1 MDLHDV
7 VSWTALILGYA
18 ENSRPELALQ
28 LFLHMETLANAPT
41 FAGAVKACSFLALK
55 EEGKLVGMDNRGTV
69 RIRALEK
76 AMAIHSQAASSG
88 YLSDIFLQSSLVDL
102 YGKCGS
108 MLDARLVFDRMQ
120 HRDVVSWNSLI
131 LGYVENGETHLVFDL
146 LARLTEDF
154 APNDTSF
161 VAAIKACA
169 TLATTHDGNGRPLKG
184 EALERGTSIHAQAR
198 DRGFEKDKFV
208 TSTLIDMYAKCGALE
223 DARRVLE
230 RARPRD
236 SVPWTVLMLGYVDN
250 GEERLALDLFA
261 AIFGSSSAQTS
272 SPAFVAALKACI
284 GLAAREST
292 DAKVAKL
299 ESLEKCMEIHREAAR
314 CEVELDITLESTLV
328 DAYSKCGSLL
338 DARMV
343 FDRMEAHST
352 VSWTVMLNGC
362 TENGDEEMALD
373 LFESLELQL
382 QLEPNSVTFVAVLK
396 ACAAAAAKEAGK
408 EIDDDKFVKLRSLDK
423 AMAIHSRARAK
434 FGGGGEL
441 DLVVANTVVDLYAK
455 CGSMAS
461 ARGVFDATKLHSAA
475 SCASL
480 VRGYAENNEGELALE
495 LFWRIKERFL
505 AVEGGAGFVAA
516 LKACSSLVDLRGCR
530 AIHGEISRHGLLI
543 VVESCLVDA
552 YGKCGSTI
560 DARRCFEAVA
570 RRRLIDWNA
579 LMAAHSRQGDW
590 RAVAEL
596 FHGMRD
602 EELAPDAVSC
612 LRVLTALS
620 HAGMVELGHGFLG
633 AMETKYGLRPGVEHY
648 TCTVDMLA
656 RANRLDAAVAAV
668 RGMPYEADTAT
679 WTAVMAA
686 CCRWKNA
693 AVAEVAFGAL
703 RAIDPGDG
711 AAFLL
716 MANLYG
722 SLGMW
727 EEQSRIE
734 ELGRSCGAPRRSGR
748 SWWIDDKTGILH
760 RFGAGDVG
768 RGGPAIAAKLAE
780 MRGWMMGGDV
790 GGIAHNIGEEDKRGF
805 VLCSHSERIAM
816 ACALVSSPPGATIR
830 IGKNLRVCGDCHAV
844 SAVASRMER
853 RRIVCRDARRFHVF
867 EGGKCSC
874 GDYW

>member
-1 MDLHDV
+1 MQSSWKRWNHNVSLTFSSSSSSFSVRFSSSRTSSLELSPRSIAEILAEIKACSRSRDLERGRRLHARLSGGGRGFETNAFVANSLVDMYAKCGSLVDARKVFAGMGLHKTV
-7 VSWTALILGYA
+7 VSWNALIQGYVENGQA
-18 ENSRPELALQ
+18 E
-28 LFLHMETLANAPT
+28 M
-41 FAGAVKACSFLALK
+41 ALK
-55 EEGKLVGMDNRGTV
+55 VFSAMQEQGYSPNPRTFEEVEAFGVKLESLSKGM
-69 RIRALEK
+69 E
-76 AMAIHSQAASSG
+76 IHSQAAG
-88 YLSDIFLQSSLVDL
+88 LKGCLEDIFVANTLVDV
-102 YGKCGS
+102 YSKCGS
-108 MLDARLVFDRMQ
+108 MSDARRVFDRMEC
-120 HRDVVSWNSLI
+120 HDVVSWNSLL
-131 LGYVENGETHLVFDL
+131 LGYGENGQGELGLELYVAMRDQGCPPCPRTFVSVLKICAS
-146 LARLTEDF
+146 LAGDEYGK
-154 APNDTSF
+154 P
-161 VAAIKACA
+161 
-169 TLATTHDGNGRPLKG
+169 
-184 EALERGTSIHAQAR
+184 
-198 DRGFEKDKFV
+198 
-208 TSTLIDMYAKCGALE
+208 
-223 DARRVLE
+223 
-230 RARPRD
+230 
-236 SVPWTVLMLGYVDN
+236 
-250 GEERLALDLFA
+250 
-261 AIFGSSSAQTS
+261 
-272 SPAFVAALKACI
+272 
-284 GLAAREST
+284 
-292 DAKVAKL
+292 
-299 ESLEKCMEIHREAAR
+299 IHREAAR

-373 LFESLELQL
+373 LFESMELQL
-382 QLEPNSVTFVAVLK
+382 QLEPNPVTFVAVLK

-408 EIDDDKFVKLRSLDK
+408 EIDDDKF
-423 AMAIHSRARAK
+423 
-434 FGGGGEL
+434 
-441 DLVVANTVVDLYAK
+441 
-455 CGSMAS
+455 
-461 ARGVFDATKLHSAA
+461 
-475 SCASL
+475 
-480 VRGYAENNEGELALE
+480 
-495 LFWRIKERFL
+495 
-505 AVEGGAGFVAA
+505 
-516 LKACSSLVDLRGCR
+516 
-530 AIHGEISRHGLLI
+530 
-543 VVESCLVDA
+543 
-552 YGKCGSTI
+552 
-560 DARRCFEAVA
+560 
-570 RRRLIDWNA
+570 
-579 LMAAHSRQGDW
+579 
-590 RAVAEL
+590 
-596 FHGMRD
+596 
-602 EELAPDAVSC
+602 
-612 LRVLTALS
+612 
-620 HAGMVELGHGFLG
+620 
-633 AMETKYGLRPGVEHY
+633 TKYGLRPGVEHY

-711 AAFLL
+711 AAFSL

-768 RGGPAIAAKLAE
+768 CGDRAIAAKLAE
-780 MRGWMMGGDV
+780 MRGWMMSGDV

-816 ACALVSSPPGATIR
+816 ACALVSSPPGTTIR

>member
-1 MDLHDV
+1 MEIHSQAAGLKGCLEDIFVANTLVDVYSKCGSMSDARRVFDRMECHDVVSWNSLLLGYGENGQGELGLELYVAMKDQGCPPCPRTFVTVLKICASLAGDEDGKPVAGELVKLKSLERGMVVHSHVASAGCDDVFLSSTLVDVYAKCGSLRDARAVFDKMDLHDV

-41 FAGAVKACSFLALK
+41 FAGAVKAC
-55 EEGKLVGMDNRGTV
+55 
-69 RIRALEK
+69 
-76 AMAIHSQAASSG
+76 
-88 YLSDIFLQSSLVDL
+88 
-102 YGKCGS
+102 
-108 MLDARLVFDRMQ
+108 
-120 HRDVVSWNSLI
+120 
-131 LGYVENGETHLVFDL
+131 
-146 LARLTEDF
+146 
-154 APNDTSF
+154 
-161 VAAIKACA
+161 
-169 TLATTHDGNGRPLKG
+169 
-184 EALERGTSIHAQAR
+184 
-198 DRGFEKDKFV
+198 
-208 TSTLIDMYAKCGALE
+208 
-223 DARRVLE
+223 
-230 RARPRD
+230 
-236 SVPWTVLMLGYVDN
+236 
-250 GEERLALDLFA
+250 
-261 AIFGSSSAQTS
+261 
-272 SPAFVAALKACI
+272 
-284 GLAAREST
+284 
-292 DAKVAKL
+292 
-299 ESLEKCMEIHREAAR
+299 
-314 CEVELDITLESTLV
+314 
-328 DAYSKCGSLL
+328 
-338 DARMV
+338 
-343 FDRMEAHST
+343 
-352 VSWTVMLNGC
+352 
-362 TENGDEEMALD
+362 
-373 LFESLELQL
+373 
-382 QLEPNSVTFVAVLK
+382 
-396 ACAAAAAKEAGK
+396 
-408 EIDDDKFVKLRSLDK
+408 
-423 AMAIHSRARAK
+423 
-434 FGGGGEL
+434 
-441 DLVVANTVVDLYAK
+441 
-455 CGSMAS
+455 
-461 ARGVFDATKLHSAA
+461 
-475 SCASL
+475 
-480 VRGYAENNEGELALE
+480 
-495 LFWRIKERFL
+495 
-505 AVEGGAGFVAA
+505 
-516 LKACSSLVDLRGCR
+516 
-530 AIHGEISRHGLLI
+530 
-543 VVESCLVDA
+543 
-552 YGKCGSTI
+552 
-560 DARRCFEAVA
+560 
-570 RRRLIDWNA
+570 
-579 LMAAHSRQGDW
+579 
-590 RAVAEL
+590 
-596 FHGMRD
+596 
-602 EELAPDAVSC
+602 
-612 LRVLTALS
+612 S